1 MAQRL
6 FLLDGARHDGYSRTH
21 GRRPRHRDHRFLPK
35 GIEAAIEEGLHRA
48 SKTLRGITGV
58 EVLSVKAKV
67 VKGKVQEYR
76 VSLKITFVLE
86 D

>member
-1 MAQRL
+1 MAV
-6 FLLDGARHDGYSRTH
+6 ARVTEITASSR
-21 GRRPRHRDHRFLPK
+21 K
-35 GIEAAIEEGLHRA
+35 GVEAAIEEGLKRT
-48 SKTLRGITGV
+48 SKTLRGITGL

-67 VKGKVQEYR
+67 AKGKVQEYR